1 MPENIYIAAISC
13 AANLLGKEETVMS
26 NCKVIAITN
35 QKGGIAKT
43 TTAINLGVALAENGK
58 RVLLIDA
65 DPQSNLTSEVKELTR
80 DEAII
85 IMVESNLQRSVIL
98 PSEKAFAYKM
108 RLEAMK
114 RQAGRPPK
122 ENASPLATN
131 FPKGRSDEELGDLV
145 GESKD
150 QIRRSDRR
158 SAVCAFRSDGIQ
170 RCYTVACTVNQ
181 NEEIQSRGEII

>member
-65 DPQSNLTSEVKELTR
+65 DP
-80 DEAII
+80 
-85 IMVESNLQRSVIL
+85 
-98 PSEKAFAYKM
+98 
-108 RLEAMK
+108 
-114 RQAGRPPK
+114 
-122 ENASPLATN
+122 
-131 FPKGRSDEELGDLV
+131 
-145 GESKD
+145 
-150 QIRRSDRR
+150 
-158 SAVCAFRSDGIQ
+158 
-170 RCYTVACTVNQ
+170 
-181 NEEIQSRGEII
+181 